1 MPVRSRGSLLAAM
14 AALLGLCMAGAG
26 CQSSSVQQDAFSMPC
41 NCGGGP
47 GPAATLAAP
56 GLGLRSPAPRR
67 SLFDRFRRA
76 PQDSEPALACAAC
89 AAPAAVMLRPVPGRA
104 GPEGAAVASSWHP
117 VLRGTPEEGPDLG
130 TGGTAGLVKVSA
142 LGSSD
147 STPFP
152 LPIATAD
159 KARDAA
165 APPPP
170 GGEAPLHAPRLV
182 PRPAGAV
189 GPVVGGPIPVGDGY
203 PALPAPFV
211 THPPEAP
218 REFAKRALSA
228 YVIEPPDILLVQ
240 ATASVVKRTQQ
251 IEGPH
256 LVRPDGT
263 IGLGVYGSVFVAGRT
278 LEEARDAI
286 ARLLKQTVTG
296 LTLEDIKKGLTV
308 DVVAYNSKFY
318 YVITDGGGYGEQ
330 VIRVP
335 ATGNETVLDALSQI
349 QGLPTVA
356 SKKRIWIARATPY
369 DHEHPH
375 ILPVDWRGI
384 TQRGSA
390 ATNYQIFPGDRIYVD
405 SAKLIKMDSF
415 LAKFLSP
422 IERVLGVTLLG
433 SQTVNSIK
441 SGTTGGVGT
450 VR

>member
-1 MPVRSRGSLLAAM
+1 
-14 AALLGLCMAGAG
+14 
-26 CQSSSVQQDAFSMPC
+26 
-41 NCGGGP
+41 
-47 GPAATLAAP
+47 
-56 GLGLRSPAPRR
+56 
-67 SLFDRFRRA
+67 
-76 PQDSEPALACAAC
+76 
-89 AAPAAVMLRPVPGRA
+89 
-104 GPEGAAVASSWHP
+104 
-117 VLRGTPEEGPDLG
+117 
-130 TGGTAGLVKVSA
+130 
-142 LGSSD
+142 
-147 STPFP
+147 
-152 LPIATAD
+152 
-159 KARDAA
+159 
-165 APPPP
+165 
-170 GGEAPLHAPRLV
+170 
-182 PRPAGAV
+182 
-189 GPVVGGPIPVGDGY
+189 
-203 PALPAPFV
+203 
-211 THPPEAP
+211 
-218 REFAKRALSA
+218 
-228 YVIEPPDILLVQ
+228 
-240 ATASVVKRTQQ
+240 
-251 IEGPH
+251 
-256 LVRPDGT
+256 VRPDGT